1 MVFIVA
7 IQPLIRK
14 PSQNSG
20 EPDDS
25 EPICNRLRA
34 EFGDMGFRLSELQTT
49 IADAYDMVREK
60 TAVVCKLAELICT
73 VSTSALQGTD
83 AVGYDGPF
91 SVVGRYLGTSERL
104 IKVVKRDSEL
114 ALDIFEQSNYLLKDN
129 TENGIDPTDY
139 TSVMYGVVSFLKE
152 LMCES
157 VFAPSSMPNTDCE
170 GQPTLMFDHRLFEI
184 PQKADGLQNS
194 YMWHPCYIHPADIQE
209 HIAAVYQNTDGVA
222 ISSKQIA

>member
-1 MVFIVA
+1 ETKSEIDPLIRDINHAIELNPLNVAAHYNRLLVALDTARFDTMVFIVA

-14 PSQNSG
+14 PSQNSD

-49 IADAYDMVREK
+49 IADAYGMVREK

-73 VSTSALQGTD
+73 VSTSALQGTG
-83 AVGYDGPF
+83 AVGHYSPF

-104 IKVVKRDSEL
+104 TKVVKRDSEL

-152 LMCES
+152 LM
-157 VFAPSSMPNTDCE
+157 
-170 GQPTLMFDHRLFEI
+170 
-184 PQKADGLQNS
+184 
-194 YMWHPCYIHPADIQE
+194 
-209 HIAAVYQNTDGVA
+209 
-222 ISSKQIA
+222 